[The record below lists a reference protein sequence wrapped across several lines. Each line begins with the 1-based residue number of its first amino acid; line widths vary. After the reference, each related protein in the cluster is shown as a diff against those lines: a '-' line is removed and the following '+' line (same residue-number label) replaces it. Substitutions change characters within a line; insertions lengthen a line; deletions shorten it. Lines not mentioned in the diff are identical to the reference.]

1 MRWIKP
7 SKIDGRVAAPPSKSM
22 MLRATAAS
30 VLSREET
37 LIRNPSYCADALAG
51 LQIVEALGGRVER
64 NARAVRIRGGGPLKG
79 EVLNCGESGL
89 SMRMFA
95 PIAALFDR
103 PLSLEGEGSLL
114 KRPMA
119 MMEKPLRRLGAAC
132 RSTRGFPPLRVK
144 GPLKGGKVALDG
156 SLSSQFLT
164 GLLMALPFCPGDSEI
179 RVTDLKSRPYA
190 VMTISFLRAFGLT
203 IDAEDHLEN
212 IRIAG
217 GQHFQKI
224 DYQVEGDWSGA
235 AFLLVAGALCGR
247 VEVSRLQA
255 LSGQPDKRIL
265 EALERAGAEM
275 TFKKESVAVEKSGLR
290 GFDFDATDC
299 PDLIPPL
306 AALACH
312 CEGRTRIFGAE
323 RLRHKESDR
332 ARALWM
338 EFSKA
343 GAKIAVHG
351 NFLEIWGGAL
361 DAAVIDSH
369 GDHRIAMAGAVAAL
383 KSKKGMGIDGGECV
397 SKSYP
402 RFFEDLK
409 SIGGQIA

>member
-37 LIRNPSYCADALAG
+37 LIRNPSFCADALAG

-64 NARAVRIRGGGPLKG
+64 NARAVRIRGGGPLRG

-103 PLSLEGEGSLL
+103 PLTLEGEGSLL

-255 LSGQPDKRIL
+255 LSCQPDKRIL

-351 NFLEIWGGAL
+351 NCLEILGGAL
-361 DAAVIDSH
+361 DAAIIDSH

>member
-37 LIRNPSYCADALAG
+37 LIRNPSFCADALAG

-103 PLSLEGEGSLL
+103 PLTLEGEGSLL

-212 IRIAG
+212 ICIAG
-217 GQHFQKI
+217 GQRFQKI

-332 ARALWM
+332 ARTLWM

-351 NFLEIWGGAL
+351 NCLEILGGAL
-361 DAAVIDSH
+361 DAAIIDSH